1 MKKILTLITF
11 TLASFGIS
19 NAQDC
24 DLPGL
29 YSGNTGANM
38 TVMLTPGVMGSLPA
52 TDADAYM
59 VALSSDGLI
68 IGSASVGNTSQTTI
82 AVWGDDA
89 STTEVVDGALA
100 AESISFQLVNG
111 TSLYDVVMPT
121 TVSYTTN
128 GLVVQAAPATVTLV
142 DCSTVVEEVCPL
154 PSSDVVNTGSNMTIM
169 LTPALVASLNTSSDD
184 AYLVAFTSEGN
195 VVGSEVVG
203 NVSQTSLAVWGDDSS
218 TPEIDGALAGESISF
233 QLVDGTSLFDVVM
246 PVSVSFTAN
255 GMSVQA
261 APSTVTIVDCS
272 SASEDVL
279 GCMDATANNFDA
291 AANVDDASC
300 TYDVL
305 GCMDATANNFD
316 AAANVDDAS
325 CTYDVLGCM
334 DATANNFDAAAN
346 VDDASCTYDVLGCMD
361 ATAFN
366 YNELA
371 NTDDGSC
378 IAVVNG
384 CMDVTAFNYN
394 ELANTEDE
402 SCVSVVEGCMDATA
416 SNYNELANTV
426 GESCIYG
433 TPIEYQLSAGW
444 NMVGYTGT
452 AVNNGIVAQMDAALG
467 NGVGTAN
474 TFQVIKN
481 VSGQFWSAAFAQIS
495 TFNQGQGYM
504 MYVNGATTTVNFQQT
519 SGYISGIEYAL
530 SAGWNMVAFT
540 GDVDA
545 ENNIVSSMDAALG
558 NAASTANTFQ
568 VIKNVSGQFWS
579 AAFAQISTF
588 NPGQAYMMYVNG
600 STTTVNFQQE

>member
-305 GCMDATANNFD
+305 GCMDATA
-316 AAANVDDAS
+316 
-325 CTYDVLGCM
+325 
-334 DATANNFDAAAN
+334 
-346 VDDASCTYDVLGCMD
+346 
-361 ATAFN
+361 FN

>member
-334 DATANNFDAAAN
+334 DATA
-346 VDDASCTYDVLGCMD
+346 
-361 ATAFN
+361 FN